1 MNYPFSDKKAL
12 FLLILGLSLCVI
24 GIIMMLLLRFYAGLF
39 LLVPLSAFYVYQLV
53 VFARGRRNSKK

>member
-24 GIIMMLLLRFYAGLF
+24 GIILMLFTRFYAGLF
-39 LLVPLSAFYVYQLV
+39 LLVPLSVFYIYQLV
-53 VFARGRRNSKK
+53 LFFRSRNKSE